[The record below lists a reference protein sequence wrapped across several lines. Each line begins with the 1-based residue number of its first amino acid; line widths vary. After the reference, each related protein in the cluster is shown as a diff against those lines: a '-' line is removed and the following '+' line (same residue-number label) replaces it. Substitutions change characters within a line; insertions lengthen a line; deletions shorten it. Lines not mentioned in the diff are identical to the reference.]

1 MKKHLSKRLLSL
13 FLAVVMVV
21 TCAPFV
27 AFATTEGRGGNSHY
41 LFAYFT
47 GDSDE
52 SVRLAVSDDGLNF
65 EALNGNLPVLEG
77 YPSEIYTVNDVE
89 GIAASG
95 KVRDPYILPKQDGSG
110 FYILGTDLETH
121 GATDYR
127 NSKLLIWDVPSD
139 SFDQIESIKPWA
151 VETAGWFSNYQIQ
164 QNSPSSNGRADF
176 YAWAPEAIWDS
187 SKTCI

>member
-95 KVRDPYILPKQDGSG
+95 KVRDPYILPKQDAAAFISSELILKLMAQQITETQNFLSG
-110 FYILGTDLETH
+110 TCLQIH
-121 GATDYR
+121 
-127 NSKLLIWDVPSD
+127 LI
-139 SFDQIESIKPWA
+139 
-151 VETAGWFSNYQIQ
+151 
-164 QNSPSSNGRADF
+164 R
-176 YAWAPEAIWDS
+176 
-187 SKTCI
+187 